1 MTTFEKPKVRKL
13 MDNPFEQKKTL
24 DEDASKKSVKGIVSN
39 GQNRISE
46 MKKRYSQL
54 SASQS
59 SVDTSVASQSSAVD
73 VSKASQRSDDASLSD
88 AKTEIQVEITEAEKI
103 AIQSPAEPKEES
115 GPVTSSLDEKPKLS
129 LLRRSKEQLDRSCD
143 KLFKRFSRERLN
155 EPARDQFYKT
165 IFAVIELA

>member
-1 MTTFEKPKVRKL
+1 

-54 SASQS
+54 FASQS

-103 AIQSPAEPKEES
+103 AIQS
-115 GPVTSSLDEKPKLS
+115 
-129 LLRRSKEQLDRSCD
+129 Q
-143 KLFKRFSRERLN
+143 
-155 EPARDQFYKT
+155 Q
-165 IFAVIELA
+165 